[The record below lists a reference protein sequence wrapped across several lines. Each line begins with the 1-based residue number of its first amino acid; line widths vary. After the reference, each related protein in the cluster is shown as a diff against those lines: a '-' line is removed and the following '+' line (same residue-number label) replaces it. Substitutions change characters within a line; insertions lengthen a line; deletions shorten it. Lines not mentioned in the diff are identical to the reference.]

1 MDTWLQDIN
10 SLMSTPSQ
18 KVFLGYN
25 LGRFY
30 LVNYVNQ
37 IFYVLYILIIIW
49 TYLRFQQFEIS
60 FIKLLVTKEE
70 NYLLFASK
78 TAKNIN
84 VEFQQDAS
92 VWRFYPVWFIKNL

>member
-30 LVNYVNQ
+30 LVNYINQ
-37 IFYVLYILIIIW
+37 IFYVLYILIII
-49 TYLRFQQFEIS
+49 
-60 FIKLLVTKEE
+60 
-70 NYLLFASK
+70 
-78 TAKNIN
+78 
-84 VEFQQDAS
+84 
-92 VWRFYPVWFIKNL
+92 